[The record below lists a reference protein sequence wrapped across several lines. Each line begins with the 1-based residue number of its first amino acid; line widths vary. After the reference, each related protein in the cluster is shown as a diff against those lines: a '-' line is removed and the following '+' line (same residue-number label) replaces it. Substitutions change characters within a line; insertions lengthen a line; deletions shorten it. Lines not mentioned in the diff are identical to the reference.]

1 MIQRKNGRSAAG
13 LLCAASA
20 TALSLGFAGAAFA
33 QDAAAVGEVVV
44 TASRIQ
50 AAGFTA
56 PTPTTVLGSADL
68 QRRAPTSVL
77 EVINDIP
84 AFRPSTTSQNT
95 SSPTNGANSNAGANL
110 VDLRGLSNQRTLL
123 LLNGRRTGGSQD
135 LNQFPVIL
143 TQRIDVVTGGASAA
157 YGSDAVAGVVN
168 IVLDTKFEG
177 LKGNA
182 QYGQSKYGDDETW
195 TGSLAYGG
203 RLFNDRAHLL
213 LGGDYSYGKGAY
225 TAEHPYDDKRP
236 WVAAER
242 YLQIQ
247 NPCGILLPTLPAS
260 CGGQNNGLSPF
271 GYYEHVR
278 FSTQTPG
285 GIITAGPLKGITFE
299 DNGTYRQF
307 QYGIVTG
314 NNMIGGDKAGSY
326 NQIFALRP
334 KFERYS
340 LLGHFDYKVTDKV
353 NAWLEYGNAQTKG
366 TVPIVRPRDQGTI
379 TILRGNP
386 FIPAAIAAQMA
397 PGALNLA
404 TLTMG
409 RLNSDGGQPDSDVK
423 NMIYRFAG
431 GLDGAFGALGKE
443 WTWDA
448 HYQYGRLHQE
458 MLTYGSRNTA
468 RWTQALDAV
477 NGPNGVPVCRN
488 PAGGCV
494 PFNIFGPN
502 AASQAARDFV
512 FGTQSANR
520 DTTQNNATFN
530 LHGEPVSTWAGPV
543 ALALGGEYRKEQVNT
558 TSDPIAR
565 VGGWDSGNIRPL
577 AGSYNVKEVYAE
589 AAVPLAKDMVLARS
603 LDLNGAIRYADYS
616 TAGGATTWK
625 VGGTWKPIDEIMF
638 RSTLS
643 RDIRAPNNTELFN
656 TGGVSRNNITQIDGP
671 SKGSATLTDYV
682 TSGNPNL
689 KPEKSK
695 TWTAGVTLQPKFAR
709 LRFSADYYNIK
720 ITDQIGTIGAQDVVN
735 LCAAGRPDM
744 CALLTFDG
752 IGGGRGTITAVQNSS
767 VNNARFQTRGLDLE
781 ASFVQ
786 PLDQLPGGFVSLPG
800 QITLR
805 AFGTKVFE
813 YAQTDLGGYLDRVGQ
828 NHATFAGTLNI
839 PEWLATYNV
848 QYDVGKF
855 MIAAQ
860 FKYIGPGVT
869 EITSITGTAT
879 QRDNNKLPSQT
890 TVNLSASYVILDADG
905 RRLQAYGTIQ
915 NLFNRGPPFP
925 VYPISQPAYMYDSL
939 GMAWRMGLRFQY

>member
-1 MIQRKNGRSAAG
+1 MTQRQRGRSAATYM
-13 LLCAASA
+13 CAASA
-20 TALSLGFAGAAFA
+20 TALILGLATAASA
-33 QDAAAVGEVVV
+33 QDAADVGEVVV

-50 AAGFTA
+50 SAGFTA
-56 PTPTTVLGSADL
+56 PTPTTVLGTADL

-84 AFRPSTTSQNT
+84 AFRPSTTAQNT
-95 SSPTNGANSNAGANL
+95 SSPTNGANSGAGGNL
-110 VDLRGLSNQRTLL
+110 VDLRGLGNQRTLL

-177 LKGNA
+177 LKGQA

-195 TGSLAYGG
+195 QGAVAFGKSF
-203 RLFNDRAHLL
+203 FNDRAHLL

-225 TAEHPYDDKRP
+225 TAEKPYEDKRP
-236 WVAAER
+236 WVAEER

-247 NPCGILLPTLPAS
+247 NPCSGLGLAPLAAS
-260 CGGQNNGLSPF
+260 CGGVGNRLSPF
-271 GYYEHVR
+271 GYYEDVR
-278 FSTQTPG
+278 FSTQNPG

-299 DNGTYRQF
+299 DGGVSRQF

-314 NNMIGGDKAGSY
+314 NNMIGGDVSGAY
-326 NQIFALRP
+326 NQVFALRP

-353 NAWLEYGNAQTKG
+353 NAWLEYGNAQTKA
-366 TVPIVRPRDQGTI
+366 TVPIVRPRDQGNI

-386 FIPAAIAAQMA
+386 FIPANIAAEMTR
-397 PGALNLA
+397 LNLA
-404 TLTMG
+404 NLTMG
-409 RLNSDGGQPDSDVK
+409 RLNSDGGQPDSDIK
-423 NMIYRFAG
+423 NMIYRFVG
-431 GLDGAFGALGKE
+431 GLDGSFGALGKE

-448 HYQYGRLHQE
+448 HYQYGRLHSE
-458 MLTYGSRNTA
+458 FLTDGSRINA

-477 NGPNGVPVCRN
+477 AGPNGVPVCRN

-512 FGTQSANR
+512 FAMQSANR

-530 LHGEPVSTWAGPV
+530 VRGEPISTWAGPV
-543 ALALGGEYRKEQVNT
+543 AVAVGGEYRKEQINT

-565 VGGWDSGNIRPL
+565 VGGYDSGNIRPL
-577 AGSYNVKEVYAE
+577 AGSYSVKEGYAE
-589 AAVPLAKDMVLARS
+589 VAVPLAKDMVFARA
-603 LDLNGAIRYADYS
+603 LDINGAIRYADYS

-625 VGGTWKPIDEIMF
+625 VGGTWKPIDEIML

-643 RDIRAPNNTELFN
+643 RDIRAPNNTELYN
-656 TGGVSRNNITQIDGP
+656 QGGVSRNNITQFSGP
-671 SKGSATLTDYV
+671 FTGQATLTDYV

-689 KPEKSK
+689 TPEKSK
-695 TWTAGVTLQPKFAR
+695 TWTIGGSIQPKFAR
-709 LRFSADYYNIK
+709 LRFSADYYNIR
-720 ITDQIGTIGAQDVVN
+720 IRDQIGTIGAQDMVN
-735 LCAAGRPDM
+735 LCRDGRADI
-744 CALLTFDG
+744 CALLTFDAA
-752 IGGGRGTITAVQNSS
+752 RTITAVQNSS

-786 PLDQLPGGFVSLPG
+786 PLGELPVLPLPG

-805 AFGTKVFE
+805 AFATKVFE
-813 YAQTDLGGYLDRVGQ
+813 YAQTDLGGYRNSVGQ
-828 NHATFAGTLNI
+828 NHATFAGTLQI
-839 PEWLATYNV
+839 PEWLATYNI
-848 QYDVGKF
+848 QYDIGKF
-855 MIAAQ
+855 MGAIQ
-860 FKYIGPGVT
+860 LKYIGPGVT

-905 RRLQAYGTIQ
+905 RRLQLYGTIQ
-915 NLFNRGPPFP
+915 NAFNRGPPLY